1 MISGYYSKFS
11 EKRYKELMDSL
22 EEATKGINEICE
34 SDELRVYNSSDV
46 CERLGISEGLLLRYR
61 HDGLLPFS
69 RVGDKYFYIEE
80 YVEQLQAKLHQGA

>member
-34 SDELRVYNSSDV
+34 GDELRVYTSSDV
-46 CERLGISEGLLLRYR
+46 CERLGISEGLLSRYR
-61 HDGLLPFS
+61 YDGLLPFS